1 MANCVKSR
9 IRLCRGDVMLFKGEN
24 NSTYDT
30 VLVLKLSK
38 VQKDTKER
46 GIIHP
51 RNTTI
56 EQEMEEQLSST
67 TPASVCNVNGSY
79 TVLHTAA
86 ASLFNSSN
94 SS

>member
-1 MANCVKSR
+1 
-9 IRLCRGDVMLFKGEN
+9 MLFKGEN

-30 VLVLKLSK
+30 VLTDGMVLKLSK

-51 RNTTI
+51 RNTSI